1 MLREEQRSSAVGIPC
16 EKVTRVWILEG
27 QLRSTVGIG
36 TKLREELRSRRS
48 RILGEEVG
56 YEMAH
61 GGWTPCGRDLRNRL
75 HVYVQVSVF
84 VKEIRRKDVLKY
96 TRYCSRDA
104 CMSGV
109 TCTCLMA
116 YWLKASISASAGMCT
131 WACLCCR
138 PAGPGGELAACLVI
152 CWLIG
157 GRVSAW
163 RNRRPRPSR
172 HRRCVRL

>member
-1 MLREEQRSSAVGIPC
+1 MVRTGTMLREEQRSSAVGIPC

-96 TRYCSRDA
+96 TR
-104 CMSGV
+104 
-109 TCTCLMA
+109 
-116 YWLKASISASAGMCT
+116 
-131 WACLCCR
+131 

-157 GRVSAW
+157 GRAAARW
-163 RNRRPRPSR
+163 FN
-172 HRRCVRL
+172 RRCVSGLTGGDRTTSRFPSI